1 MERQSRFLSLGGS
14 QPMVSTACLDI
25 RELVTGTGPFGP
37 TEVRGVI
44 EALGSDPTAYRSLR
58 DAVREL
64 ESAGGERSPAASV
77 RLGVCQRI
85 LGRMRDAIDTL
96 KTADGGA
103 LALFHQ
109 GLAHAAEGLHDK
121 ACELFGA
128 ARTAGYDVAA
138 CVAAT
143 AEALRRAGRLDDA
156 KAALA
161 GLSEAEA
168 AGSAD
173 YHAAKAA
180 ILADLAAPQSDVV
193 AALKKALAI
202 DPGHAAA
209 LFQMGVLHDRVGNDD
224 DAVACYERSLQRYP
238 ATVGSLIN
246 LGILYEDRDQF
257 TKAQQCYRRI
267 LEAFPDHPRARLFL
281 KDSSAASDLKQD
293 EQDLRNR
300 DRLEQVLVLPV
311 SDFELSVRS
320 RNCLQKMG
328 IHTLGDLA
336 RTSEEEILA
345 SKNFGETSLVE
356 IKEMLASKG
365 LSLGQ
370 IATPSAMAAEPE
382 PVYAEPSADEQ
393 EIHGLPIGE
402 LNLSV
407 RARKCT
413 TKLGIGTIG
422 DLIRRTAEDLLEC
435 KNFGVT
441 SLNEV
446 REKLTERG
454 LKLRGD

>member
-1 MERQSRFLSLGGS
+1 
-14 QPMVSTACLDI
+14 MVSTASLDI
-25 RELVTGTGPFGP
+25 RDLVTGTGPFGP
-37 TEVRGVI
+37 AEVRGMI
-44 EALGSDPTAYRSLR
+44 EALGSDPGAYRSLR

-64 ESAGGERSPAASV
+64 ESAGERSPASSV
-77 RLGVCQRI
+77 RLGVCQRL
-85 LGRMRDAIDTL
+85 LGRMKDAIETL

-109 GLAHAAEGLHDK
+109 GLAHAAEGMHDK
-121 ACELFGA
+121 ACELFAA

-143 AEALRRAGRLDDA
+143 AESLRKAGRHDDA
-156 KAALA
+156 KAALD
-161 GLSEAEA
+161 GLTPSDRDQ
-168 AGSAD
+168 SAD
-173 YHAAKAA
+173 YHAA
-180 ILADLAAPQSDVV
+180 LAALLGDTGGDQEEIVGLLEKAV
-193 AALKKALAI
+193 AL

-209 LFQMGVLHDRVGNDD
+209 LFQLGMLHDRFGNDD

-238 ATVGSLIN
+238 ATVGALIN

-257 TKAQQCYRRI
+257 AKAQQCYRRV
-267 LEAFPDHPRARLFL
+267 LEAFPDHPRARLFF

-300 DRLEQVLVLPV
+300 DRLEQVLALPV

-336 RTSEEEILA
+336 RTTEEEILA

-356 IKEMLASKG
+356 IKDMLASKG

-370 IATPSAMAAEPE
+370 IAAPSAAVAEPE

-393 EIHGLPIGE
+393 EVHGLPIGD

-413 TKLGIGTIG
+413 TKLGLVTIG
-422 DLIRRTAEDLLEC
+422 DLVRRTAEDLLEC

>member
-1 MERQSRFLSLGGS
+1 
-14 QPMVSTACLDI
+14 MVATARLDI
-25 RELVTGTGPFGP
+25 RDLITGSGPFGP
-37 TEVRGVI
+37 SEVKAVLDL
-44 EALGSDPTAYRSLR
+44 LGTDAAAHRDLRS
-58 DAVREL
+58 AVRDL
-64 ESAGGERSPAASV
+64 ESVTERSPASSV
-77 RLGVCQRI
+77 KLGVCQRL
-85 LGRMRDAIDTL
+85 LGKARDALETL
-96 KTADGGA
+96 KGGDGGA

-109 GLAHAAEGLHDK
+109 GLAHIAEGAHEK
-121 ACELFGA
+121 ACELFES
-128 ARTAGYDVAA
+128 ARKAGYDAAA

-143 AEALRRAGRLDDA
+143 AESMRSAGKVAEAQKALDALGSQGETSADFWAARAGV
-156 KAALA
+156 
-161 GLSEAEA
+161 
-168 AGSAD
+168 
-173 YHAAKAA
+173 
-180 ILADLAAPQSDVV
+180 LADSGHGPAEV
-193 AALKKALAI
+193 AAACSKAIAI
-202 DPGHAAA
+202 DPGHPGA
-209 LFQMGVLHDRVGNDD
+209 LFLLGVVADRVGNEDE
-224 DAVACYERSLQRYP
+224 AKAYYERSLARYP
-238 ATVGSLIN
+238 ASVGALIN
-246 LGILYEDRDQF
+246 LGILYEDNDDF
-257 TKAQQCYRRI
+257 AKAQQCYRRV

-281 KDSSAASDLKQD
+281 KDSSASGDLQLD
-293 EQDLRNR
+293 EQEMKQR
-300 DRLEQVLVLPV
+300 DRLDQVLCLPV

-336 RTSEEEILA
+336 RTTEEEILA

-356 IKEMLASKG
+356 IREMLASKG

-370 IATPSAMAAEPE
+370 IAQPTAVSDAVEAEP
-382 PVYAEPSADEQ
+382 VEPSADEQ
-393 EIHGLPIGE
+393 EVYSMPITD

-413 TKLGIGTIG
+413 TKLGIMTIG